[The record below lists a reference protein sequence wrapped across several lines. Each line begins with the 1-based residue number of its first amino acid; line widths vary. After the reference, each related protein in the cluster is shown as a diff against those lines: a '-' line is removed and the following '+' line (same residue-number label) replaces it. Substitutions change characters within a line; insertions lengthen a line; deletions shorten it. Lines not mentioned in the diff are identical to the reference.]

1 MKIFVVLLLLSALP
15 SNSQQS
21 PGLFA
26 RNCASCH
33 GDNARGTAKA
43 PGLEMNSRVAE
54 QSVDQLSSFL
64 ERGNV
69 AAGMPSFA
77 DLPAADRRALA
88 NYLLG
93 LNVGLVIRP
102 VTVPEAPGK
111 VTWGPPRP
119 GDWLTYNG
127 NDSANRYS
135 PLKQINTSNVSSL
148 K

>member
-1 MKIFVVLLLLSALP
+1 MKIFVLLLLLSTLP

-102 VTVPEAPGK
+102 VTGAEATRK
-111 VTWGPPRP
+111 VTWGSPRP

-127 NDSANRYS
+127 NDSGNRFS
-135 PLKQINTSNVSSL
+135 VQRC
-148 K
+148 